1 MPMFLHKSFKN
12 VERKCMKLQAIKNKL
27 IIKLLKNKEFTKVG
41 IFLTATGKDAISK
54 GLVLAAGP
62 DTQDVLVGQTI
73 LPDWNK
79 AEETKFEKETYYI
92 ISEEDVVGVYDDE
105 VNDES
110 DVAESEAEDEFLT
123 NFRNNKKD
131 LFGIKF

>member
-1 MPMFLHKSFKN
+1 
-12 VERKCMKLQAIKNKL
+12 MKLKAIKNKL
-27 IIKLLKNKEFTKVG
+27 IIKLLKNKEFTKIG